1 MKDLENFRYLPIKEK
16 ADILSKEAKIICSL
30 KSHGLVLTLYCYN
43 KHFVEVF
50 NDVKTGKLVGV
61 RILEDMSRL
70 RFYAR
75 NLDLNFLL
83 GQSLLGFAYAF
94 YAAQNELLKMAC

>member
-16 ADILSKEAKIICSL
+16 AAILAREGKIICSL
-30 KSHGLVLTLYCYN
+30 QSHGLMLILYSYK

-50 NDVKTGKLVGV
+50 NDGKTGKLVGV
-61 RILEDMSRL
+61 RILEDITRL

-83 GQSLLGFAYAF
+83 KQSLLAFACVLYT
-94 YAAQNELLKMAC
+94 AQDELLKMAC

>member
-16 ADILSKEAKIICSL
+16 AVILSKEAKVICSL
-30 KSHGLVLTLYCYN
+30 QSHGLILTLYCYN

-61 RILEDMSRL
+61 RILEDMKRL

-75 NLDLNFLL
+75 NLDLDFLL
-83 GQSLLGFAYAF
+83 GQSLLGFVFVLYT
-94 YAAQNELLKMAC
+94 AQEELIKIAS